1 MRPKWVGFAT
11 LAAAFALAA
20 PAALAAHSTARATS
34 LPRGDLVI
42 IFSGTGA
49 GSYHFHQPPQG
60 AGSACHVAD
69 TTYGET
75 DTYRWSY
82 RFVVPPT
89 GGSSDTPFG
98 LTASGQIAS
107 TEQLLQ
113 CAGDA
118 SVSTSCTQLLH
129 VPGPNNGADL
139 AYPGV
144 TVSLIGVVSLTSARW
159 ASLLRRRRSR
169 RAGGACVLLAN
180 PLPVVL
186 AAAGSRSRLRV
197 PALAASGDVAPLHD
211 RRLRSLRRP
220 ATRRELR
227 LEHLRHD
234 QLQHLRDEATPTARA
249 SWARYEGELQRHDRS
264 SCRQVASARARA
276 AGTELVRVGRDD
288 GTAHAP
294 GEGLERAVAAQVD
307 ATRSWRPRAPGPASS
322 SRAAT

>member
-129 VPGPNNGADL
+129 APAPNNGADL

-144 TVSLIGVVSLTSARW
+144 TVSLTGRFLDIGAVGELVVATPQPSCS
-159 ASLLRRRRSR
+159 
-169 RAGGACVLLAN
+169 GVGVLLAN
-180 PLPVVL
+180 PLPAYSQLQAEVVV
-186 AAAGSRSRLRV
+186 SRA
-197 PALAASGDVAPLHD
+197 ALAASGDVSRRFTIAGSGLYAGLPLGASCD
-211 RRLRSLRRP
+211 SSTCDTTNCSIS
-220 ATRRELR
+220 ATS
-227 LEHLRHD
+227 D
-234 QLQHLRDEATPTARA
+234 PDGP
-249 SWARYEGELQRHDRS
+249 S
-264 SCRQVASARARA
+264 SCSYEESFS
-276 AGTELVRVGRDD
+276 GTIEVRVVR
-288 GTAHAP
+288 
-294 GEGLERAVAAQVD
+294 
-307 ATRSWRPRAPGPASS
+307 
-322 SRAAT
+322 